1 MNLLDRSASRTLL
14 GRGSS
19 KKKERKQKKR
29 KQKERKE
36 YMKRM
41 MHKRCK
47 DWKQPLGHTDAIE
60 QKGQKKAVQNAIAE
74 AYKTAFPIHCTKPG
88 DYNTP
93 GKGYLMPAPGGKCY
107 QFKVTLKKQKICGIY
122 KFTVLPVFETASYR
136 TGHKDK
142 AVCWGKATNNA
153 RTGSACEDPFAGG
166 CSQISVAK
174 RYKSCMNKNGK
185 FWKKRKYRKYKR
197 WKGNQDYCRRE
208 ADKLKGSFE
217 KHPTDRLRG
226 SCMKTTGH
234 LKITRLRSGS
244 RVRGQEVPLLW
255 SMVTVKPGAE
265 SATASD
271 SAWKYAAHN
280 AGRAAGA
287 FFGSSKLREIPAAK
301 LKRVCDNLHLKED
314 GIVREGIAKFRFTL
328 VPK

>member
-1 MNLLDRSASRTLL
+1 MQHSNQH
-14 GRGSS
+14 G
-19 KKKERKQKKR
+19 
-29 KQKERKE
+29 
-36 YMKRM
+36 Y
-41 MHKRCK
+41 
-47 DWKQPLGHTDAIE
+47 E
-60 QKGQKKAVQNAIAE
+60 QQV
-74 AYKTAFPIHCTKPG
+74 
-88 DYNTP
+88 
-93 GKGYLMPAPGGKCY
+93 
-107 QFKVTLKKQKICGIY
+107 LKKQKICGIY

-226 SCMKTTGH
+226 SCMKTTGY